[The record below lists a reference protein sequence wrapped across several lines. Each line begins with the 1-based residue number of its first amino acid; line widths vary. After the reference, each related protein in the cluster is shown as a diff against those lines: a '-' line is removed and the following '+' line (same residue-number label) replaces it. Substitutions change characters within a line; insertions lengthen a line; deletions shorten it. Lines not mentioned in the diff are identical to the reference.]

1 EQSFIVLDSSDA
13 PDTCPC
19 AAARF
24 GAEFS
29 SMRPK
34 AGTWLVSHRPVWGFR
49 PHRKTINESLQ
60 QALAAWNGKLPD
72 GITLALAGHI
82 HVAEVLSFADKRAPQ
97 LVLGTGGTQ
106 LAGKIKSD
114 LAGEPIAGTTVSYG
128 RADHRF
134 GFAMIEP
141 ARGDGRFPPH

>member
-49 PHRKTINESLQ
+49 SHRKTINESLQ
-60 QALAAWNGKLPD
+60 QALAAWGGKLPD
-72 GITLALAGHI
+72 GITLAVAGHI
-82 HVAEVLSFADKRAPQ
+82 HVAEVLGFADQRSPPF
-97 LVLGTGGTQ
+97 VLGPGGPP
-106 LAGKIKSD
+106 LG
-114 LAGEPIAGTTVSYG
+114 GENPSKLRGGGIRGTSG
-128 RADHRF
+128 RRC
-134 GFAMIEP
+134 
-141 ARGDGRFPPH
+141 

>member
-1 EQSFIVLDSSDA
+1 MQ
-13 PDTCPC
+13 P
-19 AAARF
+19 
-24 GAEFS
+24 
-29 SMRPK
+29 RP
-34 AGTWLVSHRPVWGFR
+34 GSWLITHRPVWGFR
-49 PHRKTINESLQ
+49 THRKTINESLQ
-60 QALAAWNGKLPD
+60 RALATWNGKLPD

-97 LVLGTGGTQ
+97 LVLGTGGTL

-114 LAGEPIAGTTVSYG
+114 LTGEAIGGTTVSYG

-141 ARGDGRFPPH
+141 AQGDGRFTATFRDNASKKLFGCQIGPGEVVCN